1 MTRLRLCLALAAL
14 FACAESAYAQ
24 HSAPAPTAPLG
35 IEAPPRGTLSRVQ
48 LEAVAK
54 NIRALEANP
63 LASDA
68 AEARRVLLMWI
79 TDSPDVTITMC
90 GGALKSLSES
100 TSRYHGELLLQFVL
114 SSGAYVIEHP
124 DRAGDVARV
133 TAGGL
138 EGALA
143 AYTALKARQGE
154 QAADPFM
161 EQLSGIRE
169 RGGLEEH
176 ARTATR
182 DCE

>member
-1 MTRLRLCLALAAL
+1 MTRLRICLVLAAL
-14 FACAESAYAQ
+14 FACAESAHAQ
-24 HSAPAPTAPLG
+24 QPTTSLG
-35 IEAPPRGTLSRVQ
+35 IEAPPRGALSRVQ

-68 AEARRVLLMWI
+68 AEARRLLLMWI
-79 TDSPDVTITMC
+79 TDSPDVTVEMC
-90 GGALKSLSES
+90 GGALEPLSES
-100 TSRYHGELLLQFVL
+100 TSRYHQELLLQFVL
-114 SSGAYVIEHP
+114 SSSAYAIEHP

-143 AYTALKARQGE
+143 TYTALKAQQGE
-154 QAADPFM
+154 QATDAFM
-161 EQLSGIRE
+161 EQLSRIRE

-176 ARTATR
+176 ARGATR
-182 DCE
+182 ECE